1 MPLPRLR
8 GEGASRRSRKQLDP
22 IEGVQVYRIPDLYRS
37 LTLPGGFRF
46 SRIKANSAVMDRA
59 TDLFPGAPSTAGV
72 VDVLVPVALDHTYS
86 YRVPRGMALKPG
98 DVVGVPLGAREVLA
112 VVWAENANPDPR
124 LHNRLKDVSEK
135 LDVPPL
141 KPELR
146 SLVDWVANYTLSPR
160 GMVLRMCLRMGEH
173 LGPERVRLGVRLVGD
188 APKRLTPAR
197 RRVIEA
203 VSDGLLHGKSDLVR
217 EIGVSGSVIDGLV
230 DEGTLTVEAM
240 PRTLPPPAPDPDFAR
255 PEFFDAQLAGV
266 AAMRTLAANGTFQ
279 VALLDGVTGSGKTE
293 VYFEAVAE
301 TIRRGRQSLILM
313 PEIALTGQF
322 LDRFA
327 QRFGVRPLE
336 WHSELTPRTRARNWA
351 AISEGKAPVVVGARS
366 ALFLPYADLGLII
379 VDEEHDQA
387 YKQDEGA
394 HYHARDMAVVRAHI
408 AKIPIV
414 LASATPSVESEVNA
428 RKGRYQRVAL
438 PSRFGGQHMP
448 HIEAIDMRRAPPP
461 RGRFISPVLAEQ
473 IRHAIERR
481 EQALLFLNR
490 RGYAPLTLCRGCG
503 HRFACTICDAWLVDH
518 RFRQRL
524 VCHHCGFSMPRPNI
538 CPHCAA
544 EESLVA
550 VGPGVERLQ
559 EEAASIFPE
568 ARTMVLSSDLIT
580 SIETMRSELNEI
592 AEGRVDI
599 IIGTQLVA
607 KGHNFPRLNLVGV
620 IDADLGLSN
629 GDPRAAERTFQ
640 LLNQV
645 VGRAGREQGRG
656 VGYLQTHQPEHPVIK
671 ALIAN
676 DREAFYAS
684 EIDIRE
690 RTGYPPFGR
699 LASLI
704 VSAGDRPTAEG
715 FARKLAAVAPLDERI
730 QVLGPA
736 EAPLAV
742 LKGRY
747 RFRLLVKSLRN
758 VDLSQYLRE
767 WLEAGPKTKGNL
779 KLEVDVDPQSF
790 L

>member
-1 MPLPRLR
+1 MDDAPRSSTPS
-8 GEGASRRSRKQLDP
+8 ATSA
-22 IEGVQVYRIPDLYRS
+22 RI
-37 LTLPGGFRF
+37 
-46 SRIKANSAVMDRA
+46 
-59 TDLFPGAPSTAGV
+59 
-72 VDVLVPVALDHTYS
+72 VDVLVPVALNQAYS
-86 YRVPRGMALKPG
+86 YRVPRGMELAAG
-98 DVVGVPLGAREVLA
+98 DVVGVPLGPREVLA
-112 VVWAENANPDPR
+112 VVWAENPNPDPR

-141 KPELR
+141 KGELR
-146 SLVDWVANYTLSPR
+146 ALVDWVANYTLSAR
-160 GMVLRMCLRMGEH
+160 GMVLRMCLRMGED
-173 LGPERVRLGVRLVGD
+173 LGPERVRLGVRLIGES
-188 APKRLTPAR
+188 PKRLTPAR
-197 RRVIEA
+197 RRLIE
-203 VSDGLLHGKSDLVR
+203 VLSDGLLHGKSDAAK
-217 EIGVSGSVIDGLV
+217 EAGVSVGVIDGLV
-230 DEGTLTVEAM
+230 DEGTLATEAM
-240 PRTLPPPAPDPDFAR
+240 PRALPPPPPNPNYAQ
-255 PEFFDAQLAGV
+255 PEFSRQQRSAVD
-266 AAMRTLAANGTFQ
+266 AMRALAANGSFH

-301 TIRRGRQSLILM
+301 IIRRAKQSLILM

-322 LDRFA
+322 LDRFT

-351 AISEGKAPVVVGARS
+351 AIAAGEAPVVVGARS
-366 ALFLPYADLGLII
+366 ALFLPYANLGLIV

-387 YKQDEGA
+387 YKQDDGV

-414 LASATPSVESEVNA
+414 LASATPSVETEVNA
-428 RKGRYQRVAL
+428 RKARYQRVVL

-448 HIEAIDMRRAPPP
+448 HIEAIDLRREAPP
-461 RGRFISPVLAEQ
+461 RGRFISPFLAEQ
-473 IRHAIERR
+473 IRLAVERR

-490 RGYAPLTLCRGCG
+490 RGYAPLTLCRACG

-524 VCHHCGFSMPRPNI
+524 VCHHCGFSMPRPPT

-544 EESLVA
+544 QESLVA

-559 EEAASIFPE
+559 EEAAALFPD
-568 ARTMVLSSDLIT
+568 ARTMVLSSDLIM

-607 KGHNFPRLNLVGV
+607 KGHHFPRLNLVGV
-620 IDADLGLSN
+620 VDADLGLGN
-629 GDPRAAERTFQ
+629 GDPRAAERTWQ

-645 VGRAGREQGRG
+645 IGRAGRDQGRG
-656 VGYLQTHQPEHPVIK
+656 VGYLQTHQPEHPVMK
-671 ALIAN
+671 ALVAC
-676 DREAFYAS
+676 DREAFYAT
-684 EIDIRE
+684 EIDARE
-690 RTGYPPFGR
+690 RTLYPPFGR

-704 VSAGDRPTAEG
+704 ISAGDRPTAEG
-715 FARKLAAVAPLDERI
+715 FARRLAGLAPRDERV

-742 LKGRY
+742 IKGRY
-747 RFRLLVKSLRN
+747 RFRLLLKSARGF
-758 VDLSQYLRE
+758 DLSDYLRQ
-767 WLEAGPKTKGNL
+767 WLAAGPKTTGNL